1 MATEMNRRVLPEEI
15 QTERLVLRPYGFEDV
30 EDVYAY
36 AADKQWAQYLPVP
49 DPYSR
54 DDAIEFLAR
63 QVLLDRVV
71 HPTWA
76 ITLDDSVVGGI
87 NIRFNFENLIGEM
100 GYSIARGLW
109 GRGLVTEAAKAVLDT
124 AFATHSDLQRV
135 RAMADAR
142 NLASQRVMEKIGMQR
157 EGLLRRNRLHRG
169 ELVDEVWFGVLREEW
184 EQGRARMLSQ

>member
-1 MATEMNRRVLPEEI
+1 MTRKALPEVI

-30 EDVYAY
+30 DDVLAY
-36 AADKQWAQYLPVP
+36 AADNQWAQYLPVP

-63 QVLLDRVV
+63 QVLVDRAVN
-71 HPTWA
+71 PAWA
-76 ITLDDSVVGGI
+76 ITLEGSVVGGI
-87 NIRFNFENLIGEM
+87 NIRFNFEDLIGEM

-109 GRGLVTEAAKAVLDT
+109 GRGLVTEAARAVLDT
-124 AFATHSDLQRV
+124 AFRTHLDLQRV

-142 NLASQRVMEKIGMQR
+142 NLASHRVMEKIGMHR

-184 EQGRARMLSQ
+184 EQGKKTP